1 MSRAE
6 RDCDSLACMWM
17 AIYLQ
22 EAVIGGGGEVNMG
35 GGNGLL
41 SLEWLLM

>member
-6 RDCDSLACMWM
+6 RDCDSLACIWM

-35 GGNGLL
+35 GK
-41 SLEWLLM
+41 WAAVA